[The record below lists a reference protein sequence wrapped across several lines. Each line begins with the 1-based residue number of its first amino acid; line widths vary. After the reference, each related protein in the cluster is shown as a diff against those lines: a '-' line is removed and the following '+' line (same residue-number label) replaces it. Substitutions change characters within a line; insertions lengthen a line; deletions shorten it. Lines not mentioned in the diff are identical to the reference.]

1 MTENKIKAK
10 EKRENGED
18 IDMEHWISLKPS
30 SWNFETSD
38 GIIVCQY
45 EVGQNNTVVVFHNI
59 DDDSL
64 NSENQVD
71 NEIDAENY

>member
-1 MTENKIKAK
+1 MSFAYENV
-10 EKRENGED
+10 EG
-18 IDMEHWISLKPS
+18 IDTEHWISLKPN

-45 EVGQNNTVVVFHNI
+45 EVGQNNTIVVVHNI

-64 NSENQVD
+64 NSENQIH
-71 NEIDAENY
+71 NEIDVENFLY

>member
-1 MTENKIKAK
+1 MSFAYENV
-10 EKRENGED
+10 ED
-18 IDMEHWISLKPS
+18 IDREHWISLKPN

-45 EVGQNNTVVVFHNI
+45 EVGQNNIVAGVHNI

-71 NEIDAENY
+71 NVIDVENY